1 MLRLLL
7 RYHSEMK
14 IDFVNR
20 DNTDS
25 SVCIAPT
32 HWPPSGYFFLPLF
45 GFINALTKW
54 RNQSLTKK
62 TSLIKKNFQ
71 EMKLFTSW
79 LLAGVALGQEEYSDY
94 PDYAYEYNN
103 GQGARPPTTTS
114 SGGTTTQ
121 PTTADYTTTEAAP
134 PAEYEAEPEP
144 EADMANDFVP
154 AAEAPE
160 EPEEVAEGGDAA
172 GLGRLSMDEF
182 WFPVGKNEDAETPAV
197 YVPPISRLDGELL
210 ADGDVQLIWDL
221 NQPAHSS

>member
-1 MLRLLL
+1 
-7 RYHSEMK
+7 
-14 IDFVNR
+14 
-20 DNTDS
+20 
-25 SVCIAPT
+25 
-32 HWPPSGYFFLPLF
+32 
-45 GFINALTKW
+45 
-54 RNQSLTKK
+54 
-62 TSLIKKNFQ
+62 
-71 EMKLFTSW
+71 MKLFTSW

-182 WFPVGKNEDAETPAV
+182 WFPVGKNEDEETPAV